1 MLGAKATEGA
11 VGGPHKL
18 VQLREL
24 PTAFGSSWSP
34 SFQLER
40 ISLGGG
46 KPDGAGLSD
55 PGRAEMYASR
65 MRRRL
70 PPNLLEE
77 HGVKIVGPDGSP
89 EPVWQQVLRLN
100 ASLWRQEQGLGATTT
115 SNGLLGS
122 CLANS
127 CAQKG
132 KNLMSDAAR
141 LAAERELKQPGK
153 LIERDRLYKNLLTSQ
168 ALCFS
173 IFGDLQ
179 NDLSVA
185 SKVIGALLGVQIEVT
200 RIELEHS
207 PGRGDRSYTGDF
219 SAADAYIEYTAGN
232 RRGFLCVETKYFE
245 NLALQPNWKDTYRP
259 RYSEVAA
266 GMGCFRAG
274 CEAILKKPPLEQL
287 WRDHLLAGS
296 ILHHPREQFDEGHFV
311 LLYPTWNES
320 CTYVVEA
327 YRDCL
332 SDSDT
337 FRVWSLEEVANALLD
352 HARYDWASSL
362 RDRYLNHGRVDRAYQ
377 DHYLKNTTC
386 WAKAVREDL
395 GALQTREGHRVWF
408 RPSSSGFA
416 MVGLQP
422 EKPQL
427 GNAYNN
433 TTHLI
438 ENFESE
444 FTRHCDGPVPKRPTP
459 EKKLQSFLVSDA
471 LTHERRL
478 QKIDDALVFLTDELV
493 IPSFE
498 GDQRLDI
505 LALRR
510 VSQGARLALIEL
522 KSERAMT
529 ELLQQTQAYADFLNN
544 HRERLAG
551 LATAILGEPVVLTEP
566 AEKWIV
572 WRKSVRPGPDPKI
585 TEFSK
590 VGVRLVG
597 YEEVSNGFD
606 FECSSA

>member
-1 MLGAKATEGA
+1 
-11 VGGPHKL
+11 
-18 VQLREL
+18 
-24 PTAFGSSWSP
+24 
-34 SFQLER
+34 
-40 ISLGGG
+40 
-46 KPDGAGLSD
+46 LSD

-100 ASLWRQEQGLGATTT
+100 ASLWRQEQGLGAMTT

-132 KNLMSDAAR
+132 KNFMSDAAR
-141 LAAERELKQPGK
+141 QAAEREVKQPEK
-153 LIERDRLYKNLLTSQ
+153 LVKRDRLYKNLLTSQ

-173 IFGDLQ
+173 IFGELQ
-179 NDLSVA
+179 SDLSVA
-185 SKVIGALLGVQIEVT
+185 SKVISALLGMQVEVT

-207 PGRGDRSYTGDF
+207 PGRGDPTYTDDC
-219 SAADAYIEYTAGN
+219 SAADAYVEYTADN

-245 NLALQPNWKDTYRP
+245 NLAPQPNWKDTYRQ

-274 CEAILKKPPLEQL
+274 SEAILRKPPLEQL

-296 ILHHPREQFDEGHFV
+296 ILHHPRERFDEGYFV

-327 YRDCL
+327 YRECL
-332 SDSDT
+332 SDSNT
-337 FRVWSLEEVANALLD
+337 FRVWTLEEFASALLEN
-352 HARYDWASSL
+352 ARYDWASSL

-377 DHYLKNTTC
+377 DHYLKNTTY

-416 MVGLQP
+416 MVGLQR

-427 GNAYNN
+427 GNAYNK
-433 TTHLI
+433 TTNLI

-444 FTRHCDGPVPKRPTP
+444 FKRHCDGTPPKRATP
-459 EKKLQSFLVSDA
+459 EKELQSYLVSDA
-471 LTHERRL
+471 LTHGRRL
-478 QKIDDALVFLTDELV
+478 RAIDDALVFLTDELV
-493 IPSFE
+493 IPSIE

-510 VSQGARLALIEL
+510 VSHGARLVLIEL

-529 ELLQQTQAYADFLNN
+529 ELLRQTQAYADFLNN
-544 HRERLAG
+544 HKERFAE

-566 AEKWIV
+566 AEKWVI
-572 WRKSVRPGPDPKI
+572 WRKSIQPGPDPWI
-585 TEFSK
+585 TEFRK

-597 YEEVSNGFD
+597 YKKVSNGFE
-606 FECSSA
+606 FEIAPV